1 MRSLAI
7 SAPVFTS
14 LAVFVLSACGGGSA
28 AEPAG
33 GSGLEP
39 FGSGSTVDEM
49 QEQPAA
55 SMGPVAPPVSAA
67 EGSSPEG
74 TPDAP
79 PLAPPLTGEGTPG
92 NVMPLPAT
100 GTIAI
105 GGACTPLCASDATDA
120 DATGQVDGW
129 GWENEAS
136 CVVSG
141 SAVAL
146 GGSPCDLVPVEL
158 PPLPPVPDGPGTR
171 PAGVESAGFFVSGGR
186 LYDRRGNDF
195 VMRGVNNPLAWFTNR
210 NTGALAWLDEI
221 ASTGANAVRLV
232 WETTATNTQLL
243 RDSVE
248 RSLQLRMV
256 PMIEMHDVTGGTT
269 ADGLVSMARYYTET
283 EAVKQILLDYED
295 SLLINIAN
303 EWSGANGIY
312 VQAYTEAINVF
323 RSAGIRHTLVIDSN
337 GFGQNA
343 NTVLNQGQALLTADP
358 QHNLLFSVH
367 MYEQFRNAQ
376 TIRDTLQRA
385 ATAQVPFIVGEFG
398 FQHGSD
404 NQNQG
409 NPYAIPYDV
418 LLEESE
424 RLGFGYLA
432 WSWTGNGGGVEYLDL
447 TARSGSADELSAW
460 GDGVINGPNGIRAT
474 AEPASIFAEGP

>member
-1 MRSLAI
+1 
-7 SAPVFTS
+7 
-14 LAVFVLSACGGGSA
+14 
-28 AEPAG
+28 
-33 GSGLEP
+33 
-39 FGSGSTVDEM
+39 
-49 QEQPAA
+49 
-55 SMGPVAPPVSAA
+55 
-67 EGSSPEG
+67 
-74 TPDAP
+74 
-79 PLAPPLTGEGTPG
+79 
-92 NVMPLPAT
+92 
-100 GTIAI
+100 
-105 GGACTPLCASDATDA
+105 
-120 DATGQVDGW
+120 
-129 GWENEAS
+129 
-136 CVVSG
+136 
-141 SAVAL
+141 
-146 GGSPCDLVPVEL
+146 
-158 PPLPPVPDGPGTR
+158 
-171 PAGVESAGFFVSGGR
+171 
-186 LYDRRGNDF
+186 
-195 VMRGVNNPLAWFTNR
+195 
-210 NTGALAWLDEI
+210 
-221 ASTGANAVRLV
+221 VRLV

-269 ADGLVSMARYYTET
+269 ADGPVSMARYYTET
-283 EAVKQILLDYED
+283 EAVRQILLDYED

-303 EWSGANGIY
+303 EWSGANNIY
-312 VQAYTEAINVF
+312 VQAYTDAINVF
-323 RSAGIRHTLVIDSN
+323 RSAGIRHTLVLDSN

-343 NTVLNQGQALLTADP
+343 NTVLSQGQALLAADP

-409 NPYAIPYDV
+409 NPYPIPYDV

-447 TARSGSADELSAW
+447 TARSGSANELSAW
-460 GDGVINGPNGIRAT
+460 GDGVINGANGIRAT
-474 AEPASIFAEGP
+474 AEPASIFAQ